1 MSTRGVCGILSAVF
15 EHGHGVLGV
24 CQAPNKLRLTPYT
37 GSLLQM

>member
-24 CQAPNKLRLTPYT
+24 CQAPNKTTANTLHR
-37 GSLLQM
+37 